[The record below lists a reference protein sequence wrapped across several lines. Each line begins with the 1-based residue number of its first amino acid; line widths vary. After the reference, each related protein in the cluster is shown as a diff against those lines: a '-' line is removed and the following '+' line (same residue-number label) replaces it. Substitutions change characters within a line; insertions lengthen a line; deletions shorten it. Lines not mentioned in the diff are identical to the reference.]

1 MSDTPL
7 DISIR
12 HNLNTAQG
20 VISLEVALAV
30 QPGTIL
36 ALTGPSGAGKTTLL
50 RIVAGLIQP
59 QAGLVRHGSEVWT
72 DTTGRVFRAP
82 QRRPVGFVFQDYA
95 LFPHLTVRQNLT
107 FALDKGQEEAIV
119 DELLR
124 AVELTELAG
133 QKPAQLSGGQ
143 QQRVALARALVRKP
157 QVLLLDEPLAA
168 LDRDMRYRMQDLLLD
183 LHRRYRFTMI
193 LVTHDLAEIFRL
205 ADRVARIEG
214 GRVAQEGSPGE
225 VYTHRQELS
234 QEPLLYGEVLSVEAN
249 GGGLV
254 VLALIQQQVRRLRV
268 PQALATQL
276 TPGRSF
282 LLRYSLETPMIEL
295 ID

>member
-1 MSDTPL
+1 MVSM
-7 DISIR
+7 
-12 HNLNTAQG
+12 
-20 VISLEVALAV
+20 EVALGV
-30 QPGTIL
+30 QSGAIL
-36 ALTGPSGAGKTTLL
+36 ALTGPSGVGKTTLL
-50 RIVAGLIQP
+50 RIVAGLLRP
-59 QAGLVRHGSEVWT
+59 QAGLIRYGSEVWT
-72 DTTGRVFRAP
+72 DTAGRSFRAP
-82 QRRPVGFVFQDYA
+82 QQRPVGFVFQDYA

-107 FALDKGQEEAIV
+107 FALDGGQDEAIV

-143 QQRVALARALVRKP
+143 QQRVALARALVRRP

-168 LDRDMRYRMQDLLLD
+168 LDRDMRYRMQDLLLA
-183 LHRRYRFTMI
+183 LHRQYRFTMI

-205 ADRVARIEG
+205 ADRVVRLDEGRI
-214 GRVAQEGSPGE
+214 AQEGTPGE
-225 VYTHRQELS
+225 VYTHKQELS
-234 QEPLLYGEVLSVEAN
+234 QEPLLYGEVLSVEAD
-249 GGGLV
+249 GGELV

-268 PQALATQL
+268 PQALALQL

-282 LLRYSLETPMIEL
+282 LLRYSLEAPMIEL

>member
-1 MSDTPL
+1 M
-7 DISIR
+7 
-12 HNLNTAQG
+12 
-20 VISLEVALAV
+20 EVALAV
-30 QPGTIL
+30 KPGEIL

-59 QAGLVRHGSEVWT
+59 QSGLVRYGSEVWT
-72 DTTGRVFRAP
+72 DTTGQVLRAP

-95 LFPHLTVRQNLT
+95 LFPHLTVRQNLA
-107 FALDKGQEEAIV
+107 FALDRGQDEGIV

-157 QVLLLDEPLAA
+157 QVLLLDEPMAA
-168 LDRDMRYRMQDLLLD
+168 LDRSMRYRMQDLLLD
-183 LHRRYRFTMI
+183 LHWQYRFMMI

-205 ADRVARIEG
+205 ADRVARLED
-214 GRVAQEGSPGE
+214 GRIAQVGSPGE
-225 VYTHRQELS
+225 IYTHNQDLS
-234 QEPLLYGEVLSVEAN
+234 EEPLLYGEVLSVEVADDQ
-249 GGGLV
+249 LV
-254 VLALIQQQVRRLRV
+254 VLALIQQQVRRLRL
-268 PQALATQL
+268 PQALAPQL